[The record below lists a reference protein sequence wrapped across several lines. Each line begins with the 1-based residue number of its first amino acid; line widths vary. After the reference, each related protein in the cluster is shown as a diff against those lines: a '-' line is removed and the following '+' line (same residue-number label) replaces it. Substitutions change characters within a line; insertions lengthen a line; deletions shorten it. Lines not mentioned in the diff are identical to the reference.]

1 MGMAK
6 IAALTLPDLPETEAC
21 KKLGNLIVCMHYLS
35 IQACRDGL
43 PQAAEEID
51 RAIVEMARAGHD
63 IYLGHLQ
70 ASAEEKALCPTHFIE
85 DFCPVTDDAIMGS
98 LISIVQ
104 ERA

>member
-1 MGMAK
+1 MSMAK
-6 IAALTLPDLPETEAC
+6 IAPLKLSDIPDTEAC

-43 PQAAEEID
+43 TQAAEEID

-70 ASAEEKALCPTHFIE
+70 ATVEEKALCPIHFIE
-85 DFCPVTDDAIMGS
+85 DFCPVTDDAIKGS

-104 ERA
+104 ERT